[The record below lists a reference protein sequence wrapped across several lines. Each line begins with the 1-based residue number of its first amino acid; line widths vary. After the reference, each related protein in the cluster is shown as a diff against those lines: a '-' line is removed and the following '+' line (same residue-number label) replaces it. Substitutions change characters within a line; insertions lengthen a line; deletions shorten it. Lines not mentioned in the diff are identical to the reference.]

1 MTLQSYI
8 RDTITNFFIKG
19 SIVYTD
25 EIVDDIEG
33 RVNNGVYAF
42 QVIYVPADGSVYK
55 LKLLKPLDISKVKM
69 WEHAYGNIGNTLFSY
84 DGGKT
89 YKYSPNETLLFDLR
103 IIRELKLNNLLG

>member
-8 RDTITNFFIKG
+8 RDTINNFFIK
-19 SIVYTD
+19 SCIRYNND
-25 EIVDDIEG
+25 IVDDIEEK
-33 RVNNGVYAF
+33 VNNGVYAF
-42 QVIYVPADGSVYK
+42 QIIYTEDTINVYK
-55 LKLLKPLDISKVKM
+55 FKLLKPLDYTLVKYDK
-69 WEHAYGNIGNTLFSY
+69 EYDIYSY